1 MKFQPHDHLGLAQA
15 SFPGFCL
22 SHLCSPSSHTPR
34 PSDSVMSS
42 PNLDSDPSPP
52 PCRSSSTLLASRTT
66 ARTSA
71 GRLEGLPSNACHEAT
86 SLTPLSG
93 SPAED
98 YRSEGGVSEEG
109 GSRPSGA
116 PAYSRHA
123 VKHYQTQRQLNI
135 GRKSPGGDNQIRNPK
150 FRVT

>member
-1 MKFQPHDHLGLAQA
+1 MKLQPHDHLGLAQA
-15 SFPGFCL
+15 SCPGFCL
-22 SHLCSPSSHTPR
+22 SHLCSPSNHTPR

-52 PCRSSSTLLASRTT
+52 PCRSSSTLLASLTT

-71 GRLEGLPSNACHEAT
+71 GRLDGLPSNACQVAT

-98 YRSEGGVSEEG
+98 YRSEGGVRSEEG

-116 PAYSRHA
+116 VCVLKSNGSRPSGA
-123 VKHYQTQRQLNI
+123 ALPVLVTQPNTTI
-135 GRKSPGGDNQIRNPK
+135 EPK
-150 FRVT
+150 GN